1 METKDDAVAM
11 DYKDIEKFIQEKKMN
26 DVTLVPIYQDLS
38 DKEHTLEERFIIKV
52 YSHLKNEI
60 KKFVKTEKKKDG
72 DHFSKDKCFRF
83 IYKDPDNTDDHAY
96 CFIFGCSGGKPYIIT
111 QKTTQDTKVLATM
124 YNDTD
129 VKFEKLFGEPFL
141 WNSIKDKKSCAF
153 TGLTMLKDLKADHI
167 KNIVNNEQNSKILD
181 KDKFKIIS
189 YKTII
194 PASKDVIP
202 DSMMYVSQNANGIE
216 TYRKNIYD
224 ILEKFKHIQN
234 TNGVK
239 YNTYAQKKI
248 KEFKGLK

>member
-129 VKFEKLFGEPFL
+129 VKRQFEIIMNKNLIKPSSDDIDNLKQISFEINNEKFSYEEKTSFVNAPEEYIRMLNNFTPKIIHFL
-141 WNSIKDKKSCAF
+141 PKTN
-153 TGLTMLKDLKADHI
+153 
-167 KNIVNNEQNSKILD
+167 NIVLI
-181 KDKFKIIS
+181 
-189 YKTII
+189 
-194 PASKDVIP
+194 V
-202 DSMMYVSQNANGIE
+202 
-216 TYRKNIYD
+216 
-224 ILEKFKHIQN
+224 
-234 TNGVK
+234 
-239 YNTYAQKKI
+239 
-248 KEFKGLK
+248 